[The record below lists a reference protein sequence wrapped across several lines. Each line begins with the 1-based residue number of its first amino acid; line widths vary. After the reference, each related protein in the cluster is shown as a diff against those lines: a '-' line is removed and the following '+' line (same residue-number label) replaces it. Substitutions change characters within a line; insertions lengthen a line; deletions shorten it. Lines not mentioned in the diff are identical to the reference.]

1 MNAHRPRAR
10 AATIVVLSF
19 AVPAL
24 SLGRKRVV
32 TAQCVALLEALQSV
46 VDRPTFTATR

>member
-10 AATIVVLSF
+10 TGVIMALSF
-19 AVPAL
+19 AVLAL

-32 TAQCVALLEALQSV
+32 TAQCEDLLVALQSV
-46 VDRPTFTATR
+46 FDQPTFRATR